1 MTTSWHP
8 PRTDADSVWPVAGC
22 LPFNPPSNP
31 TTLEMDVAN
40 AYTAGNDDPL
50 SVFPESMPFAPQQE
64 TDISYWLQQC
74 GPGEPEPHD
83 ETFAFTGSQTLFH
96 EIKPTKKRNSRSG
109 FSKSNQNSNGKNI
122 PARKDRKKRYDM
134 QNLFEQLASKVAP
147 GQQGIT
153 RKKILLV
160 CTKHDPELQWNMQL
174 RWEGI
179 VGAYWKFGDWSG
191 RSDSTIWCP
200 SYRIPVCRAQLS
212 WLLVPPNLEIQ
223 ESSLLQHRQ
232 SLTLRLIDTR
242 TKLELPVQFAQQP
255 CVQAE
260 EPESQGCL
268 STDIS
273 TGSPKQ
279 EQCLEKEATAALL
292 RLFYS
297 PEDNKANER
306 GLAIQD
312 LIT

>member
-1 MTTSWHP
+1 
-8 PRTDADSVWPVAGC
+8 
-22 LPFNPPSNP
+22 
-31 TTLEMDVAN
+31 MDVAN

-153 RKKILLV
+153 RKKILLASL
-160 CTKHDPELQWNMQL
+160 E
-174 RWEGI
+174 
-179 VGAYWKFGDWSG
+179 
-191 RSDSTIWCP
+191 
-200 SYRIPVCRAQLS
+200 RIES
-212 WLLVPPNLEIQ
+212 LEIEVGGLTARYDVQ
-223 ESSLLQHRQ
+223 VTESRFVEPSCL
-232 SLTLRLIDTR
+232 DYTR

>member
-1 MTTSWHP
+1 
-8 PRTDADSVWPVAGC
+8 
-22 LPFNPPSNP
+22 
-31 TTLEMDVAN
+31 MDVAN

-83 ETFAFTGSQTLFH
+83 ETFAFTGSQTPFH
-96 EIKPTKKRNSRSG
+96 EIKPTKTRNSRSG
-109 FSKSNQNSNGKNI
+109 FSKSNQKSNGKNI

-153 RKKILLV
+153 RKKILL
-160 CTKHDPELQWNMQL
+160 
-174 RWEGI
+174 
-179 VGAYWKFGDWSG
+179 
-191 RSDSTIWCP
+191 
-200 SYRIPVCRAQLS
+200 
-212 WLLVPPNLEIQ
+212 
-223 ESSLLQHRQ
+223 HRQ
-232 SLTLRLIDTR
+232 GLTLRLIDTR

-255 CVQAE
+255 CVQDA

-279 EQCLEKEATAALL
+279 EQNLEKEATAALL